1 MKFLIDECLHAS
13 LVALARSCGHDAD
26 HVNWIGLRGWKDWR
40 LMRRVV
46 ADDYT
51 FVTNNAHDFRKLF
64 AREPLHAGL
73 VVIVPNVP
81 PTEQQELFLAV
92 LDQLPAD
99 RDLVNRAL
107 EVSRSPAGDVALA
120 EYELPPATGTPQT
133 LV

>member
-1 MKFLIDECLHAS
+1 
-13 LVALARSCGHDAD
+13 
-26 HVNWIGLRGWKDWR
+26 
-40 LMRRVV
+40 MRRVV

-51 FVTNNAHDFRKLF
+51 FVTDNAHDFRKLF

-81 PTEQQELFLAV
+81 QEQQELFLAV

-107 EVSRSPAGDVALA
+107 EVSRSPAGDVALRR
-120 EYELPPATGTPQT
+120 YESSPGDGNSLNTG
-133 LV
+133 LIGSARRRKKGRFAMN